1 MISVVQRRSFCTN
14 SVEIVAKIY
23 TILKAKITVV
33 MILSKTIKIFYE
45 FLFGTGMKEAIDKLI
60 ITIMIIL
67 IQVLIQ
73 SKILPRKTVIIAHIY
88 TGTRTHE

>member
-23 TILKAKITVV
+23 TILKAKINVV
-33 MILSKTIKIFYE
+33 MISSKTIKIFYE

-73 SKILPRKTVIIAHIY
+73 SKILPRKTVIITHIY